1 MKKFWIKGFDFGIVS
16 APITPSKVNR
26 VYNDSEI
33 GLSSWLA
40 PLLTATLPLSMTNSV
55 YSGNGTK
62 ATVWGKLDPEGD
74 YLISIDGLVMSTR
87 FGKERLIKPADNGRG
102 YLNFS
107 YCKDGKKTTLNVHSC
122 VAKVFLGDRSAEGL
136 IVLHGKKGQSDNSLE
151 NISWGTQ
158 KQNCGVDKVR
168 DGTSNRGERCGTSKL
183 KEADIHKIRELRSTG
198 MTYRKIADI
207 FGVHNTLI
215 GSILRGKTWVHL

>member
-1 MKKFWIKGFDFGIVS
+1 M
-16 APITPSKVNR
+16 
-26 VYNDSEI
+26 
-33 GLSSWLA
+33 
-40 PLLTATLPLSMTNSV
+40 NS
-55 YSGNGTK
+55 
-62 ATVWGKLDPEGD
+62 ATVWGKLDPED
-74 YLISIDGLVMSTR
+74 NYLISSDGQVKSLKW
-87 FGKERLIKPADNGRG
+87 GKERLLKLSTANTG
-102 YLNFS
+102 YLCFS
-107 YCKDGKKTTLNVHSC
+107 YHKDGKKTTLNVHSC